1 MEQLN
6 HGDDLNPA
14 STNGRKRP
22 SGLKGGDA
30 FVMAMAVGMS
40 VPQASERAGISFN
53 TGYRRMEDPEVKEA
67 IDKARGDILTQAV
80 AKLVS
85 ASCKAID
92 ALVANLE
99 SESSVVRHNAAVAIL
114 GNMLQG
120 MTLIEVSRRL
130 ERLEEIG

>member
-6 HGDDLNPA
+6 HSDDLNPV

-30 FVMAMAVGMS
+30 FVLAMAVGMS

-53 TGYRRMEDPEVKEA
+53 TGYRRMEDPEVQEA
-67 IDKARGDILTQAV
+67 IDKARGDILSQAV
-80 AKLVS
+80 AKLVD
-85 ASCKAID
+85 AGCKAID
-92 ALVANLE
+92 ALVANLADQ
-99 SESSVVRHNAAVAIL
+99 SAVVRHNAAAAIL

-120 MTLIEVSRRL
+120 MSLLEITRRL
-130 ERLEEIG
+130 ERLENL